1 MVDPYLELFSSK
13 KAVVAAPGG
22 QMPPMPAP
30 PMDPA
35 MAGGMPPPMDPAM
48 AGGMPPPM
56 DPAMAGGMPP
66 PMDPA
71 MAGGMPPPMDIVG
84 EISSIKAMLQQVMDA
99 QVAMMQAM
107 APAGMPAP
115 APMPPM
121 DPAMMDPAAMGL
133 PAAPPPGMVAQAS
146 DESEDFTVLM
156 RSITDLLR

>member
-35 MAGGMPPPMDPAM
+35 MAGGMPPPMD
-48 AGGMPPPM
+48 
-56 DPAMAGGMPP
+56 
-66 PMDPA
+66 
-71 MAGGMPPPMDIVG
+71 IVG
-84 EISSIKAMLQQVMDA
+84 EISNIKAMLQQVMDA

>member
-1 MVDPYLELFSSK
+1 
-13 KAVVAAPGG
+13 
-22 QMPPMPAP
+22 
-30 PMDPA
+30 
-35 MAGGMPPPMDPAM
+35 
-48 AGGMPPPM
+48 
-56 DPAMAGGMPP
+56 
-66 PMDPA
+66 
-71 MAGGMPPPMDIVG
+71 MDIVG
-84 EISSIKAMLQQVMDA
+84 EISNIKAMLQQVMDA